1 VALRVPKESSDSIHR
16 KWIERQSSGSKDFSV
31 GMGLGKENHGKRG
44 VKKNLAE
51 LRVSK
56 KVIFQKI
63 EHLNNRANDGNGENG
78 KGSESGRRKNGRN
91 CKGKDHP
98 INFLLQAFGV
108 SKSGFYHWLRT
119 KDEGSVK
126 ETDLR
131 GEIER
136 IVLELPRYG
145 YRRVTKELRNR
156 DFDDNAKR
164 VLRVMRENNLLCEV
178 KRAWIK
184 TTDSNHRFP
193 VYPNLIKELVVERI
207 NQVWVADIT
216 YIRLLREFV
225 YLAAILDSY
234 SRKVVGW
241 ALSRHINAQL
251 TLAALKM
258 ALKTRDLSN
267 IPEGEKLIHHSDRG
281 VQYAAQGYTEEL
293 TRHGVQISMAAKGNP
308 FENAQ
313 AESFMKTLKWEE
325 VYLYEYENYQEA
337 LDRIGR
343 FIEDVYNQK
352 RLHSSIG
359 YKSPNQFEAEISNI
373 N

>member
-1 VALRVPKESSDSIHR
+1 ME
-16 KWIERQSSGSKDFSV
+16 F
-31 GMGLGKENHGKRG
+31 
-44 VKKNLAE
+44 
-51 LRVSK
+51 
-56 KVIFQKI
+56 
-63 EHLNNRANDGNGENG
+63 
-78 KGSESGRRKNGRN
+78 
-91 CKGKDHP
+91 
-98 INFLLQAFGV
+98 
-108 SKSGFYHWLRT
+108 
-119 KDEGSVK
+119 
-126 ETDLR
+126 
-131 GEIER
+131 
-136 IVLELPRYG
+136 PRYG

-156 DFDDNAKR
+156 GFEDNAKR

-193 VYPNLIKELVVERI
+193 VYPNLIKELVVGRV
-207 NQVWVADIT
+207 NQVWVTDIT

-241 ALSRHINAQL
+241 ALSRHIDAQL

-258 ALKTRDLSN
+258 ALKNRNLSN
-267 IPEGEKLIHHSDRG
+267 IPKGEKLIHHSDRG
-281 VQYAAQGYTEEL
+281 VQYAAQDYTGEL
-293 TRHGVQISMAAKGNP
+293 TEHRIEISMAAKGNP

-313 AESFMKTLKWEE
+313 AESFIKTLKWEE

-337 LDRIGR
+337 LNRIGH

-359 YKSPNQFEAEISNI
+359 YKSPNQFEAEMSNI